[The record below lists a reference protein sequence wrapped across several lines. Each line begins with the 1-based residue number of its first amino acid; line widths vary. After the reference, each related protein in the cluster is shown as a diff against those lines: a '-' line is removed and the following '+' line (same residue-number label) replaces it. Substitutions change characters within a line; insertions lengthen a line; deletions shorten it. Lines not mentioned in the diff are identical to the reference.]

1 MIYNYTGA
9 ANGIRSSVI
18 NGRDTRRTE
27 YIEER

>member
-9 ANGIRSSVI
+9 ANGIWSSVSI
-18 NGRDTRRTE
+18 VRDTRRTE